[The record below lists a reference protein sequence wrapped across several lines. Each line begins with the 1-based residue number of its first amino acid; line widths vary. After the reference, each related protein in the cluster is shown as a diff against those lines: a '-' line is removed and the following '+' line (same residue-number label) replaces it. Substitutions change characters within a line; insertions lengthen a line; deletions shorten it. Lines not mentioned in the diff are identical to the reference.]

1 MRLARDQATA
11 VLDAAGIA
19 YVDRDED
26 RARRGDRMTL
36 GEIPGRVR
44 GGGSS
49 WQSLQR
55 GTGNIEADYL
65 NGEIVLLG
73 RMHGVPTP
81 VNELLQRRARQ
92 AAENHTAPGSVPVE
106 ELRKELGLP
115 D

>member
-1 MRLARDQATA
+1 
-11 VLDAAGIA
+11 
-19 YVDRDED
+19 
-26 RARRGDRMTL
+26 MTI

-55 GTGNIEADYL
+55 DTGNIEADYL

-73 RMHGVPTP
+73 RTHGVSTP

-92 AAENHTAPGSVPVE
+92 AAENNTAPGSVPVE